1 MNGPLCYD
9 LCNQRVTVYRLAG
22 EKVLRQVTENAF
34 LSYGVEGKP
43 TPTGEALG
51 APFRLILPAD
61 EGITLQPGDRVYP
74 GEGPKIEAH
83 QWSGFLPATVPG
95 LSVVTYVK
103 PYFFLGEH
111 CHTEA
116 GNP

>member
-1 MNGPLCYD
+1 MNGPFCYD
-9 LCNQRVTVYRLAG
+9 LCKQRVTVYRLEG

-34 LSYGVEGKP
+34 LSYGMKRKISLS
-43 TPTGEALG
+43 GEDLG
-51 APFRLILPAD
+51 VPFRLILPASQ
-61 EGITLQPGDRVYP
+61 EISLLPGDRIYP
-74 GEGPKIEAH
+74 GEGPRIEAR

-103 PYFFLGEH
+103 PVFFLGEH